1 MNPVKNVNDTSGK
14 VSGERG
20 LLSPSATQECFTW
33 PQKSAKD
40 LGIQVW
46 SLTANII
53 PSCLNPS
60 CFYLNTAAKVECKF
74 NVSIILKVYL
84 PRWNFTWS
92 DNTLSFLIKFYQ
104 LVSFTLSLTGNTM
117 IYTFSAF
124 TLFLLWIS
132 KYEKE
137 NESYSESWW
146 ARG

>member
-1 MNPVKNVNDTSGK
+1 MLMIREAKWGGKGDYCPHLQHKNA
-14 VSGERG
+14 
-20 LLSPSATQECFTW
+20 LLDPKSQQKIWEC
-33 PQKSAKD
+33 KSD
-40 LGIQVW
+40 W

-60 CFYLNTAAKVECKF
+60 CFYLNTAARVECRF
-74 NVSIILKVYL
+74 NASIILKVYL

-117 IYTFSAF
+117 IYTFSAL